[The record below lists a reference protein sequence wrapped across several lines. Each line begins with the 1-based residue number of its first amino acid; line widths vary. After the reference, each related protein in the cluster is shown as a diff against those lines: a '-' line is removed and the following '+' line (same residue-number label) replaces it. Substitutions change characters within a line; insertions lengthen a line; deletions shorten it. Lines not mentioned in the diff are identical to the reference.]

1 MQLAANLRGVLDEEG
16 LVPDFGG
23 DSEEEDYE
31 MHPQPKRSKA
41 AEVVVDAVLA
51 DVVTTAV
58 AQ

>member
-1 MQLAANLRGVLDEEG
+1 
-16 LVPDFGG
+16 VPDFGG

-41 AEVVVDAVLA
+41 SELVVDAVLA